1 LEAIRGESRQSVK
14 YHIYLKTVKPYF
26 RRSSD
31 KSETSHGLT
40 DRPGRATLEP
50 MPNRD
55 YPMTQAVRAL
65 KDQGADFT
73 IHEYAYEEHGGTT
86 VAARELGA
94 DEHAV
99 IKTLVFETE
108 TRVPF
113 LVLMH
118 GDRDVSA
125 KNLARALGVK
135 TVTPCSP
142 DTAQRHTGYQV
153 GGISPFGTRKR
164 LPVQMERTLIDCPKV
179 FINAGKRGMLAELAP
194 AEIVRLL
201 NPGLVDVA
209 I

>member
-1 LEAIRGESRQSVK
+1 VYDGQPEN
-14 YHIYLKTVKPYF
+14 
-26 RRSSD
+26 
-31 KSETSHGLT
+31 GLT
-40 DRPGRATLEP
+40 GRLGRVNLESMSNRDFPATL
-50 MPNRD
+50 
-55 YPMTQAVRAL
+55 AVRAL
-65 KDQGADFT
+65 KDQGAVFT
-73 IHEYAYEEHGGTT
+73 LHEYAYEEHGGTT

-99 IKTLVFETE
+99 IKTLVFETD

-113 LVLMH
+113 FVLMH
-118 GDRDVSA
+118 GDREVSA
-125 KNLARALGVK
+125 KKLGRTLGAK

-153 GGISPFGTRKR
+153 GGISPFGTRKK
-164 LPVQMERTLIDCPKV
+164 LPVHMERTLLDCPRV
-179 FINAGKRGMLAELAP
+179 FINAGKRGLLAELTP